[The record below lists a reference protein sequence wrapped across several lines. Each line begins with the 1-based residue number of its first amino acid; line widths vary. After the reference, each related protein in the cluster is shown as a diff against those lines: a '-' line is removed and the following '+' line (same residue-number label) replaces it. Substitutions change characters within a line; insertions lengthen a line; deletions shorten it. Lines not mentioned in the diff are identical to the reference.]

1 MSIMCPLCRTIC
13 DINDESPVWDRLE
26 QMEAECALGRKV
38 VEEREALRCGKAH
51 MEGWVQMHRNRALTR
66 FSEDGERMSK
76 VATDYA
82 GETADR
88 VQVLVDK
95 MGSILADAD
104 RLAGGDREDG

>member
-1 MSIMCPLCRTIC
+1 MSKKPYTDSNRPGPPWR
-13 DINDESPVWDRLE
+13 DPVHD
-26 QMEAECALGRKV
+26 AYAALGRKV

-104 RLAGGDREDG
+104 RIRSEEEHG